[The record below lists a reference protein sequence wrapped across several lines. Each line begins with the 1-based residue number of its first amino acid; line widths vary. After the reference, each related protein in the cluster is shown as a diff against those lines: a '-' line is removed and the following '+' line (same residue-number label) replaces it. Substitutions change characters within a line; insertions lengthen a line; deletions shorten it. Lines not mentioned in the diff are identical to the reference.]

1 MQIQLRHSTWQQWLD
16 ACKKSGKLQP
26 NDLVQIS
33 GNVKLQEYLNALVDK
48 VNNNPAILNT
58 DYYGEKPSDLNAA
71 FRGTL
76 LAKRGLNFE
85 VVPKSTF
92 SSQII
97 NLQKAL
103 SDSRNRAVVSLGQN
117 IVPGVRIVLS
127 GGGMPVIQLQADIL
141 EGQYLTLKNRLKQS
155 GKDLATGDDKKIQD
169 LIKELK
175 EKERKL
181 NEFIVMTDRYADL
194 LQVFGQTDKETVLT
208 VDHLEQF
215 TQARDNYFNKVSKK
229 QTSLMSIIQAISDK
243 VSEVVNKTETT
254 TKKTVPLN

>member
-1 MQIQLRHSTWQQWLD
+1 MKSRSSTQI
-16 ACKKSGKLQP
+16 
-26 NDLVQIS
+26 II
-33 GNVKLQEYLNALVDK
+33 
-48 VNNNPAILNT
+48 ILNL
-58 DYYGEKPSDLNAA
+58 EQDLKDAISNIYI
-71 FRGTL
+71 R
-76 LAKRGLNFE
+76 E
-85 VVPKSTF
+85 
-92 SSQII
+92 
-97 NLQKAL
+97 QKAL

-117 IVPGVRIVLS
+117 ILPGVRLVLS

-155 GKDLATGDDKKIQD
+155 NKDLAPGDDKKIQD
-169 LIKELK
+169 LIQELK

-229 QTSLMSIIQAISDK
+229 QNSLMSIIQAISDK
-243 VSEVVNKTETT
+243 VSEVVNKSETT
-254 TKKTVPLN
+254 PKKTEPLN

>member
-1 MQIQLRHSTWQQWLD
+1 
-16 ACKKSGKLQP
+16 
-26 NDLVQIS
+26 
-33 GNVKLQEYLNALVDK
+33 
-48 VNNNPAILNT
+48 
-58 DYYGEKPSDLNAA
+58 
-71 FRGTL
+71 
-76 LAKRGLNFE
+76 
-85 VVPKSTF
+85 
-92 SSQII
+92 
-97 NLQKAL
+97 
-103 SDSRNRAVVSLGQN
+103 
-117 IVPGVRIVLS
+117 
-127 GGGMPVIQLQADIL
+127 MPVIQLQADIL

-155 GKDLATGDDKKIQD
+155 NKDLAPGDDKKIQD
-169 LIKELK
+169 LIQELK

-229 QTSLMSIIQAISDK
+229 QNSLMSIIQAISDK